1 MYTFSSLQKY
11 LDTIPVREK
20 VPGLDIRVWH
30 NGQEVF
36 NYQTG
41 YADKENGKEMK
52 GTEHYFIY
60 SASKPI
66 CCAAALHAFEEG
78 KFLMTHPLW
87 WYLYEFKD
95 VKVREVNADGTV
107 NLRAPSREIRIH
119 DLFNMTAGFN
129 YDCGMQEIRDA
140 VAKNPKAPTAEIIK
154 AIASRGLDFD
164 PNTRWQYS
172 LCHDVLAR
180 LVESATGVRFADYVK
195 QVIFDPLGMNN
206 TTYHATQKQLDNM
219 CAQYRFNYSTGMPE
233 RVPLRNEYVFG
244 EEYDSGGA
252 GVVTTVDDYVKF
264 ATALA
269 NYGVGLNGARILSKA
284 TVNLMRTNTLP
295 LNSQMYEDFSS
306 WMSNA
311 EYGYGFGVRTKIGVG
326 RGGNLCSIGEFGW
339 DGAAGFLCSVD
350 PEKNIAIVYA
360 QHMLNPQHDCT
371 HNKIKNFVNQIIE

>member
-20 VPGLDIRVWH
+20 VPGLDCRVWH
-30 NGQEVF
+30 GGKEVF
-36 NYQTG
+36 NYHTG

-78 KFLMTHPLW
+78 KFLMGHPLW
-87 WYLYEFKD
+87 WYLHEFKD
-95 VKVREVNADGTV
+95 VKVRSTDENGEVVLKNAT
-107 NLRAPSREIRIH
+107 REIKIH

-129 YDCGMQEIRDA
+129 YDCGMPQIKEA
-140 VAKNPKAPTAEIIK
+140 LEKYPSAPTSEIVK
-154 AIASRGLDFD
+154 AIASRGLDFE
-164 PNTRWQYS
+164 PGTRWQYS

-180 LVESATGVRFADYVK
+180 LVEAATGERFADYVK
-195 QVIFDPLGMNN
+195 RVIFDPLGMTS
-206 TTYHATQKQLDNM
+206 TTYHATKEQLDNM
-219 CAQYRFNYSTGMPE
+219 CAQYCFNYSINEPE
-233 RVPLRNEYVFG
+233 RVELKNGYVFG
-244 EEYDSGGA
+244 PDYDSGGA

-264 ATALA
+264 AVALA

-284 TVNLMRTNTLP
+284 SVNLMRTNTLP
-295 LNSQMYEDFSS
+295 VGSQLYDDFSC
-306 WMSNA
+306 WMSNH

-339 DGAAGFLCSVD
+339 DGAAGFLCSID